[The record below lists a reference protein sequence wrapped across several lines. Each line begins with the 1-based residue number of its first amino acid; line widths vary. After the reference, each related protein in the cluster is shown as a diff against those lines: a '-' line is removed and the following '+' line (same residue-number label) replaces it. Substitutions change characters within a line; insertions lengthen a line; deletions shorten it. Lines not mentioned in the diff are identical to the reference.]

1 MKVKVNLMKS
11 NLLEYLIKLD
21 NKQIQILTYTCTTRA
36 NVYNSSSLKPGG
48 SKSLTLAGAVAPSN
62 MS

>member
-1 MKVKVNLMKS
+1 MKS
-11 NLLEYLIKLD
+11 YLIED
-21 NKQIQILTYTCTTRA
+21 SGKQNVTYTCTTRA